1 MTADAGD
8 LWRSDTRGLTVRT
21 ADSRTAGRVVH
32 LAIGQWNDRPSVS
45 HVVFARRGR
54 RGRRGPARRLER
66 GGPFGAAMSGCG
78 PEPSSSPVQ
87 RPPPHRC
94 CAATIDWADVHLAA
108 SGGPSSGSERTPP
121 RCAAP
126 PLPG

>member
-32 LAIGQWNDRPSVS
+32 LAIGQWNDYPPVPLF
-45 HVVFARRGR
+45 VFARRR
-54 RGRRGPARRLER
+54 
-66 GGPFGAAMSGCG
+66 
-78 PEPSSSPVQ
+78 
-87 RPPPHRC
+87 
-94 CAATIDWADVHLAA
+94 
-108 SGGPSSGSERTPP
+108 
-121 RCAAP
+121 AAP